1 MARGLFDDILFL
13 MSSSYIRELDG
24 VRGLAILLV
33 LFHHFLT
40 FPAGPFSET
49 LNFIGRLGWTGV
61 DLCFVLSGFL
71 ISRILIA
78 SRNKPHHYFK
88 NFYFRRAL
96 RIFPVYYAYIFVY
109 YLVVVKFGLGALE
122 PSRMAEAEQAL
133 PWLLFYGTNL
143 FIAMKGTFI
152 VASLNALWTLAIE
165 EHFYLVWPFI
175 VKVLDTKK
183 LFFACLL
190 VIVLAVAT
198 RLIFLSNN
206 VSGFIIHTFTICRID
221 DFAIG
226 AIGAILINPSHLQF
240 VKKYLNSAFYVSL
253 LTLFSGCLLFK
264 TVEAGSPWFQSVGY
278 TVLGFFFLTFIL
290 KTLILDIGSNL
301 RRVFRLNWL
310 CGLGKYSYAIY
321 IFQMPVL
328 VAMKRIFPT
337 TSLGMKIQN
346 PYTLF
351 LLSSISALII
361 TIVLSVL
368 SYHLYEKWFLK
379 LKVFFETE
387 AQKV

>member
-1 MARGLFDDILFL
+1 
-13 MSSSYIRELDG
+13 MSSSYVRELDG

-40 FPAGPFSET
+40 FPEGPFSET

-61 DLCFVLSGFL
+61 DLFFVLSGFL
-71 ISRILIA
+71 ISRILID
-78 SRNKPHHYFK
+78 SRNKPRHYFK

-183 LFFACLL
+183 LFLACLL
-190 VIVLAVAT
+190 VIGLAVAT
-198 RLIFLSNN
+198 RFIFLTNN

-226 AIGAILINPSHLQF
+226 AIGAILINTSYLQY

-253 LTLFSGCLLFK
+253 LTLFSGCLFFK

-290 KTLILDIGSNL
+290 KTLILDIDSNL
-301 RRVFRLNWL
+301 RRFFRLNWL

-328 VAMKRIFPT
+328 VAIKRIFPT
-337 TSLGMKIQN
+337 TSLGLKIQD

-351 LLSSISALII
+351 LISSISALII

-379 LKVFFETE
+379 LKVFFEPE
-387 AQKV
+387 PQRF

>member
-290 KTLILDIGSNL
+290 KTLILDIDSNL